1 MEEFAPLILVN
12 IDTFNEV
19 LALIPIGIVTGL
31 LFLCLLYFIGYTI
44 GFIYKIF
51 F

>member
-12 IDTFNEV
+12 IDTCNEV

-31 LFLCLLYFIGYTI
+31 LFLMFV
-44 GFIYKIF
+44 IF
-51 F
+51 YRL